1 MIENKVILSAP
12 IQGWTDH
19 VWRVAHAQVFGG
31 IDAYY
36 APFMRVEHGA
46 IRKRDLRD
54 IQPEN
59 NPGIH
64 VVPQVLACRAS
75 DMALMLQAVADM
87 GYDEVDINL
96 GCPHPPVARK
106 GYGAGMLARPESLVQ
121 LTEVLKQWPSLK
133 VSLKL
138 RLGWDN
144 AEQWRNVLPM
154 IASCPIERVVVH
166 YRLGVQQYQGEAM
179 LEHIEATLDAIPVP
193 IVLNGDLDSQQSIS
207 KLLAQHPRAAGVMLG
222 RALVADPAL
231 LCPERATPTH
241 YREFHDRLYEQ
252 YRQELTGGDHQILN
266 KMQTL
271 WERMLPNADRR
282 ARKAIRKA
290 SSLVRYEQAVA
301 QVFGQD

>member
-96 GCPHPPVARK
+96 GCPHPPVAR
-106 GYGAGMLARPESLVQ
+106 
-121 LTEVLKQWPSLK
+121 
-133 VSLKL
+133 
-138 RLGWDN
+138 
-144 AEQWRNVLPM
+144 
-154 IASCPIERVVVH
+154 
-166 YRLGVQQYQGEAM
+166 
-179 LEHIEATLDAIPVP
+179 
-193 IVLNGDLDSQQSIS
+193 
-207 KLLAQHPRAAGVMLG
+207 
-222 RALVADPAL
+222 
-231 LCPERATPTH
+231 
-241 YREFHDRLYEQ
+241 
-252 YRQELTGGDHQILN
+252 
-266 KMQTL
+266 
-271 WERMLPNADRR
+271 
-282 ARKAIRKA
+282 
-290 SSLVRYEQAVA
+290 
-301 QVFGQD
+301 